1 MILTLI
7 KKLLEAQ
14 LLNFKANFQGSN
26 QNITLT
32 DIIDSMIK
40 PGYRELLSEISI
52 VLELILILPA
62 TNSESERGFSTLKRI
77 KPYLRNTMGEER
89 LNSLMLLNIYQEETK
104 NLSLEDVANEF
115 AFKNDRRTNDFGVK
129 KF

>member
-1 MILTLI
+1 
-7 KKLLEAQ
+7 
-14 LLNFKANFQGSN
+14 
-26 QNITLT
+26 
-32 DIIDSMIK
+32 
-40 PGYRELLSEISI
+40 
-52 VLELILILPA
+52 
-62 TNSESERGFSTLKRI
+62 
-77 KPYLRNTMGEER
+77 MGEER